1 MPKYFGTIY
10 APYKTEYSVGNAFV
24 VSLCG
29 LTSSLG
35 GAYLADRWERNG
47 TYMGKAYICILSALL
62 GIPTIALCTLV
73 QNSFWFSLGMLGL
86 EYLFAESW
94 LGPSITMVINTAS
107 PKNKG
112 FAVSA
117 YLFFATVAGTI
128 ATELLGV
135 LQQYYNAK
143 DHPELYGYILFAFV
157 LFSYAGSI
165 PFMWLA
171 GRHYT
176 AFKIKEDEEKER
188 KKNLS

>member
-1 MPKYFGTIY
+1 M
-10 APYKTEYSVGNAFV
+10 
-24 VSLCG
+24 CG

-35 GAYLADRWERNG
+35 GAYLADRWEKNG
-47 TYMGKAYICILSALL
+47 NYMGKAYICILSAVL

-73 QNSFWFSLGMLGL
+73 QSSFWFSLGMLGL

-94 LGPSITMVINTAS
+94 LGPSITMVINTIS
-107 PKNKG
+107 PENKG

-135 LQQYYNAK
+135 LQTHFEAK
-143 DHPELYGYILFAFV
+143 KHPELYGYILFAFV

-176 AFKIKEDEEKER
+176 AFKIKEDEEKAR
-188 KKNLS
+188 KKN

>member
-1 MPKYFGTIY
+1 
-10 APYKTEYSVGNAFV
+10 
-24 VSLCG
+24 
-29 LTSSLG
+29 
-35 GAYLADRWERNG
+35 
-47 TYMGKAYICILSALL
+47 
-62 GIPTIALCTLV
+62 
-73 QNSFWFSLGMLGL
+73 MLGL

-94 LGPSITMVINTAS
+94 LGPSITMVINTIS
-107 PKNKG
+107 PENKG

-135 LQQYYNAK
+135 LQTQLKAK
-143 DHPELYGYILFAFV
+143 ENPELYGYILFSFV

-188 KKNLS
+188 KKTLG

>member
-1 MPKYFGTIY
+1 
-10 APYKTEYSVGNAFV
+10 
-24 VSLCG
+24 
-29 LTSSLG
+29 
-35 GAYLADRWERNG
+35 
-47 TYMGKAYICILSALL
+47 
-62 GIPTIALCTLV
+62 
-73 QNSFWFSLGMLGL
+73 MLGL

-94 LGPSITMVINTAS
+94 LGPSITMVINTIS

-128 ATELLGV
+128 ATELLSV
-135 LQQYYNAK
+135 LQTHFDAK
-143 DHPELYGYILFAFV
+143 HHPPLYGYILFAFV

-176 AFKIKEDEEKER
+176 IFME
-188 KKNLS
+188 KKNAEKAEAERQKQDRDSSIK